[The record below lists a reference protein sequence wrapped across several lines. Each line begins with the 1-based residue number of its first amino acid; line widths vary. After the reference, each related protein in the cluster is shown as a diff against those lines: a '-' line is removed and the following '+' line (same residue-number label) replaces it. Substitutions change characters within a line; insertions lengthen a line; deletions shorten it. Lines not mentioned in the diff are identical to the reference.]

1 MQIAY
6 ENHEKWLLGRKQGI
20 GGSDASAVVG
30 YNPYKSNIDLWE
42 EKTNQKEPEDISNK
56 PYIKYGHD
64 AEPMLVKLFA
74 LDYPQH
80 EVNYN
85 DNYRVNYHDEHD
97 FIFCTRDCDLL
108 DKETGKKGALE
119 IKTTEILNSM
129 HKEKWDNQIP
139 NNYYC
144 QVLQYFITD
153 KELEFVWVKAQIKS
167 DYGEG
172 NIRLI
177 TKHYYFTREQC
188 QEDIDWLLTHEI
200 NFWHN
205 YVVKN
210 VRPPRLLP
218 NI

>member
-42 EKTNQKEPEDISNK
+42 EKTHKKEPEDISNK
-56 PYIKYGHD
+56 PYIRYGHD

-74 LDYPQH
+74 LDYPQY

-85 DNYRVNYHDEHD
+85 DNYRVNYHDEYD
-97 FIFCTRDCDLL
+97 FIFCTRDCDLI

-172 NIRLI
+172 NIRLV

-188 QEDIDWLLTHEI
+188 QGDIDWLLEHEI
-200 NFWHN
+200 AFWQN